1 MPAGIGRAVTPRE
14 CRKPRLGQESDLFH
28 DDSPGVKN
36 TLTLHDDGGYAIRR
50 IVHGLALFL
59 SMSCLAPFALQ
70 ASQVRLV
77 NLEQMTQHAARIF
90 AGRCAGATVVFDASL
105 GRNVTVATFRV
116 YRAVKG
122 VTGKTVTVRMLD
134 AEAVQGAPGDD
145 PSSIATF
152 RNGEEVILFLYGESA
167 QGLTSPVGLGQGRF
181 NIFTDKEGRKLAL
194 NHLGNKNLLKGLRP
208 DALARLNAGGGSS
221 TGGKT
226 PRHSEDL
233 DPTALLDAV
242 ETLVAK
248 EP

>member
-14 CRKPRLGQESDLFH
+14 CRKPRLGQEWDLSH

-36 TLTLHDDGGYAIRR
+36 TLTLHDDGDYAIRR
-50 IVHGLALFL
+50 MVRASALFL
-59 SMSCLAPFALQ
+59 LMSCLAPLALL

-77 NLEQMTQHAARIF
+77 NLEQMTQRAARIF
-90 AGRCAGATVVFDASL
+90 AGRCTGATVVFDATV

-116 YRAVKG
+116 QRAVKG
-122 VTGKTVTVRMLD
+122 VTGNTVTVRLLD
-134 AEAVQGAPGDD
+134 AEAVQGAPADA
-145 PSSIATF
+145 PSSVATF
-152 RNGEEVILFLYGESA
+152 RNGEDVILFLYGESA

-181 NIFTDKEGRKLAL
+181 NIFTDKQGRKLAL
-194 NHLGNKNLLKGLRP
+194 NPIGNKNLLAGLRP

-221 TGGKT
+221 AGGKT
-226 PRHSEDL
+226 PRQSEDL

-242 ETLVAK
+242 ETLVAT